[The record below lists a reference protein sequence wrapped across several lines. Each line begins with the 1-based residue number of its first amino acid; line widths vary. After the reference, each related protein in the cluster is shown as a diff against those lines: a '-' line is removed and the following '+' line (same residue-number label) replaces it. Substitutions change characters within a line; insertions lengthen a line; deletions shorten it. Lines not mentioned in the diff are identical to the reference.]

1 MRHACRAAALVL
13 ALLLTGCG
21 GAADEQPSQQP
32 APEPSEVAS
41 GPIQAP
47 SPVETMNEE
56 QAWDN
61 WGDGLPA
68 PGDVDGV
75 VQLVRLTF
83 TSADDIRAHLRIAI
97 PEQMIQSDEVTF
109 CEEGDVPGDMVGF
122 GSNWQAKRSDAPGY
136 HVCDTTA
143 QFTLEQWGDEE
154 WAPQP
159 TLEDGVWRVNLGEVL
174 APEDTVGLYRMRLEF
189 GGEVV
194 NASDG
199 GQIDGKS
206 VTWRSAAPVT
216 AEAKQ
221 G

>member
-1 MRHACRAAALVL
+1 ML
-13 ALLLTGCG
+13 AMVLTGCG
-21 GAADEQPSQQP
+21 GTADEQLSQRP
-32 APEPSEVAS
+32 APTPSEVAS

-47 SPVETMNEE
+47 SPVETMNREE
-56 QAWDN
+56 MWDN

-83 TSADDIRAHLRIAI
+83 NSDDDIRAHLRIAI
-97 PEQMIQSDEVTF
+97 PEQMIQNDEVTF
-109 CEEGDVPGDMVGF
+109 CEEGDVPDDMVGF
-122 GSNWQAKRSDAPGY
+122 GSNWQAKRSEAPGY

-199 GQIDGKS
+199 SQIDGES

-221 G
+221 R

>member
-1 MRHACRAAALVL
+1 MRHACRAAAVVL
-13 ALLLTGCG
+13 ALVLTGCG
-21 GAADEQPSQQP
+21 GAADEPPSQPS

-61 WGDGLPA
+61 WGDELPA

-83 TSADDIRAHLRIAI
+83 TSDDDIRAHLRIAI

-109 CEEGDVPGDMVGF
+109 CEEGDVPDDMVGF
-122 GSNWQAKRSDAPGY
+122 GSGWHAKRSEAAGY

-143 QFTLEQWGDEE
+143 QFTLEQWGDAE
-154 WAPQP
+154 WAPRP

-194 NASDG
+194 KASDG
-199 GQIDGKS
+199 GQINGES

>member
-1 MRHACRAAALVL
+1 MRHACRAAVVALALV
-13 ALLLTGCG
+13 LTGCG
-21 GAADEQPSQQP
+21 GAADEQPRQQP

-61 WGDGLPA
+61 WGDELPA

-83 TSADDIRAHLRIAI
+83 TSEDDIRAHLRIAI

-109 CEEGDVPGDMVGF
+109 CEEGEVPSDMVGF

-194 NASDG
+194 KASDG
-199 GQIDGKS
+199 GQIDGNS